1 MFCNDPSSRIMLSQ
15 QYIRYTRCLLLAI
28 SILVAVLSLS
38 GYRYL
43 GDGGIDRREILHDGK
58 YWFWT
63 DLLPFWGGTLRGPKS
78 EILGLNFRQFDR
90 IYLENSKSQCYI
102 SIRA

>member
-1 MFCNDPSSRIMLSQ
+1 MRLADALVFLCLVTDISATVASIGVKFCTMVNIG
-15 QYIRYTRCLLLAI
+15 
-28 SILVAVLSLS
+28 S
-38 GYRYL
+38 GQ
-43 GDGGIDRREILHDGK
+43 I
-58 YWFWT
+58 FS
-63 DLLPFWGGTLRGPKS
+63 PFWGGTLRGPKS